1 MRRLLA
7 ISALVG
13 AGVMMRRMWPEM
25 VRYLK
30 IRRM

>member
-1 MRRLLA
+1 MRRLLVL
-7 ISALVG
+7 SALVG

-25 VRYLK
+25 ARYLR